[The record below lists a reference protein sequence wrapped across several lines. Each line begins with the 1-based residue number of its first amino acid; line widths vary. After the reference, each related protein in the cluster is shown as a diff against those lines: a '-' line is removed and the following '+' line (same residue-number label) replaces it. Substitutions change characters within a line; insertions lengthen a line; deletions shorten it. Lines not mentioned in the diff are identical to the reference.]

1 MIYKHILIKRKLI
14 KLISMHAWDHA
25 SMWCACCD
33 CRWGLTWRNQYLKSK
48 QQRLLK
54 SGKRQQRREGD
65 RGIKLPQEQI
75 NVVVSWASMAM
86 APLLLLLQD
95 SWAEKIHQAKGHHR
109 FTCFTITNTDPIN
122 RTLKAW
128 DLTNLIMSS
137 LRLDLLRLIIIK
149 IKEQMK
155 IYTTVTF
162 HL

>member
-1 MIYKHILIKRKLI
+1 MIYKHILKRKLI
-14 KLISMHAWDHA
+14 KLISMHA
-25 SMWCACCD
+25 STWCACCD

-65 RGIKLPQEQI
+65 RGIKQPQEQI
-75 NVVVSWASMAM
+75 NVVSWASMAM

-95 SWAEKIHQAKGHHR
+95 SWAEKIHQAKAHHR
-109 FTCFTITNTDPIN
+109 FTCFTITNTDLIN

-137 LRLDLLRLIIIK
+137 LRLNLLRLIIIK
-149 IKEQMK
+149 IKEEMK
-155 IYTTVTF
+155 IYITVTF

>member
-1 MIYKHILIKRKLI
+1 MIHKHILKRKLI

-65 RGIKLPQEQI
+65 RGIKQPQEQI
-75 NVVVSWASMAM
+75 NVVSWASMAM

-95 SWAEKIHQAKGHHR
+95 SWADQKIHQAKGHHR
-109 FTCFTITNTDPIN
+109 FTCFTITNTDLIN

-137 LRLDLLRLIIIK
+137 LRLNLLRLIIIK
-149 IKEQMK
+149 IKEEMK
-155 IYTTVTF
+155 IYITVTF

>member
-1 MIYKHILIKRKLI
+1 MIYKHILKRKLI
-14 KLISMHAWDHA
+14 KLISMHA
-25 SMWCACCD
+25 STWCACCD

-65 RGIKLPQEQI
+65 RGIKQPQEQI
-75 NVVVSWASMAM
+75 NVVSWASMAM

-95 SWAEKIHQAKGHHR
+95 SWAEKIHQAKAHHR

-137 LRLDLLRLIIIK
+137 LRLNLLRLIIIIK
-149 IKEQMK
+149 IKEEMK